1 MIVKDLNLSLI
12 VLIILMHGYSA
23 IMHPSGQ
30 LVTSTAN
37 CIEYGQEEWFC
48 TERYDPVCGIDG
60 KTYPNCCFA
69 RVYGVKFLASQGA
82 CQTPDGED
90 LPPVAFLENRG
101 TPPSPEDEMFENIS
115 QLEVQKNQTD
125 QSGQILSSL
134 ITNGIVLEEAQ
145 QAVKPFQYF
154 RKTGPGKALLSQEEQ
169 TQDVNEE
176 LTLEMF
182 SPYVK
187 DFADG
192 LKKNRGIGVRMGDNF
207 QFLQNIPQNFHQQE
221 ILIGEDDTRV
231 AINDST
237 ATPFAMIGQLQVG
250 CTAAL
255 IGSRYVITAAH
266 CILDRFDRELRDL
279 DFSPA
284 KNGHFEP
291 YGKFEWFN
299 FFLPE
304 AWVENKTASADF
316 AVIMYKNRIADL
328 VGGYLDLQV
337 DCAKELYILNVAGYP
352 SDKTPEGSLYA
363 TSCQGVELRCSD
375 MTLIH
380 TCDTFG
386 GMSGAPMISYRKDQ
400 DPAFAIRAIHTGG
413 NRQLQ
418 LNFGTN
424 ITPKV
429 KEVIQSWIEQAEK
442 NFAPLLD
449 YVVSTD
455 AIMKL
460 KIAAGN

>member
-1 MIVKDLNLSLI
+1 MIYHNGQV
-12 VLIILMHGYSA
+12 VL
-23 IMHPSGQ
+23 P
-30 LVTSTAN
+30 TAN
-37 CIEYGQEEWFC
+37 CIEYGQEPWFC

-60 KTYPNCCFA
+60 NTYPSCCFA
-69 RVYGVKFLASQGA
+69 RVYGVQYLTSHTA
-82 CQTPDGED
+82 CQAEDGRI
-90 LPPVAFLENRG
+90 LPPVAFLSKFIAPAPEPEMDINSTEPIHLRDLVTVENALENR
-101 TPPSPEDEMFENIS
+101 
-115 QLEVQKNQTD
+115 V
-125 QSGQILSSL
+125 
-134 ITNGIVLEEAQ
+134 EEF
-145 QAVKPFQYF
+145 PYF
-154 RKTGPGKALLSQEEQ
+154 RKRSNKNRRSLLESEGVNQELSMETFQ
-169 TQDVNEE
+169 PYLSD
-176 LTLEMF
+176 F
-182 SPYVK
+182 S
-187 DFADG
+187 DG
-192 LKKNRGIGVRMGDNF
+192 LKIQNGRGVYMGGRFKILQDVADNF
-207 QFLQNIPQNFHQQE
+207 DTPE

-237 ATPFAMIGQLQVG
+237 ATPFAMIGQLEVG

-291 YGKFEWFN
+291 YGKFEWFS
-299 FFLPE
+299 FFLPK

-316 AVIMYKNRIADL
+316 AIIAYKNNIADV

-352 SDKTPEGSLYA
+352 SDKTPDGSLYA
-363 TSCQGVELRCSD
+363 TSCQGVELRCTD

-429 KEVIQSWIEQAEK
+429 RDTITSWIQQAEQ

-449 YVVSTD
+449 YVVSSN

-460 KIAAGN
+460 KAMSATP

>member
-1 MIVKDLNLSLI
+1 MQQLKVLVLFVSL
-12 VLIILMHGYSA
+12 LAHAWGLLFHEG
-23 IMHPSGQ
+23 H
-30 LVTSTAN
+30 LVMSTAD
-37 CIEYGQEEWFC
+37 CKERGQEEWFC

-60 KTYPNCCFA
+60 KTYPSCCFA
-69 RVYGVKFLASQGA
+69 RVYGVKYVTSHTA
-82 CQTPDGED
+82 CQTADGQT
-90 LPPVAFLENRG
+90 LPPVAFLEQFG
-101 TPPSPEDEMFENIS
+101 VPSPEDEEEIRDLS
-115 QLEVQKNQTD
+115 WD
-125 QSGQILSSL
+125 QQN
-134 ITNGIVLEEAQ
+134 ITNEFNYTEQQQMTGSVLEQPEIDDQ
-145 QAVKPFQYF
+145 PFEYF
-154 RKTGPGKALLSQEEQ
+154 RITRSGKALLEWDAVE
-169 TQDVNEE
+169 DEI
-176 LTLEMF
+176 TLDMF
-182 SPYVK
+182 KPYVS
-187 DFADG
+187 DFNLG
-192 LKKNRGIGVRMGDNF
+192 VKKENGRGIPQSSNF
-207 QFLQNIPQNFHQQE
+207 SLVENLAQNFDQEE
-221 ILIGEDDTRV
+221 ILIGDEDTRV

-237 ATPFAMIGQLQVG
+237 STPFSAIGQLQVG

-279 DFSPA
+279 DFTPA

-299 FFLPE
+299 FFLPK

-363 TSCQGVELRCSD
+363 TSCQGVELRCTD

-424 ITPKV
+424 ITPKI
-429 KEVIQSWIEQAEK
+429 KETINSWIQQAER

-449 YVVSTD
+449 YVVSND
-455 AIMKL
+455 AIQRL
-460 KIAAGN
+460 NRASGD